1 MNTRIIRRL
10 SALACG
16 MLLSWMTS
24 VATADDTE
32 IFFNNIANG
41 GNANIMMIFDTSG
54 SMNDVVTTQQPYDST
69 QTYTADK
76 CVQGNFNLS
85 YMYFG
90 TGGKVP
96 ACGSTSYVTV
106 ANFDCVDAGPAL
118 NTGPGTASPGF
129 YSGSPLIQWAP
140 VT

>member
-32 IFFNNIANG
+32 IFFNNLANG

-54 SMNDVVTTQQPYDST
+54 SMNDVVTTQLAYDST
-69 QTYTADK
+69 QTYSADK
-76 CVQGNFNLS
+76 CAAGNFNAS
-85 YMYFG
+85 YVYFG

-96 ACGSTSYVTV
+96 VCGSAAYVTV
-106 ANFDCVDAGPAL
+106 ANFDCVDAGNAL
-118 NTGPGTASPGF
+118 AT
-129 YSGSPLIQWAP
+129 
-140 VT
+140 